1 MSLKILSIVYI
12 KEMFKSLTSFVQSEN
27 AKWIFVAVVV
37 CIMAY
42 SIMSY
47 SNGKDL
53 IMDNYTGMSAQPSV
67 GSEVA
72 QGPQLA
78 PSNFG
83 DATDQ
88 TTDVSNYQSAP
99 TANPDQLLPK
109 DENSKW
115 GDMNPVST
123 SEGAQVPDLL
133 NAVSRVGIDTIG
145 QTMRNANLQ
154 LRSDPTIQKQNVGPW
169 NNSTFEP
176 DLARVPLELGCRS

>member
-1 MSLKILSIVYI
+1 
-12 KEMFKSLTSFVQSEN
+12 MFKGLTNFVQSEN
-27 AKWIFVAVVV
+27 AKWIFVAAVV
-37 CIMAY
+37 CIMIY

-47 SNGKDL
+47 SNSKDSVL
-53 IMDNYTGMSAQPSV
+53 DNYTGMSAQ
-67 GSEVA
+67 
-72 QGPQLA
+72 
-78 PSNFG
+78 
-83 DATDQ
+83 Q
-88 TTDVSNYQSAP
+88 TTTASNEQLQPANYGGAKSSIEQSMDVSDYQMAS

-123 SEGAQVPDLL
+123 SADGQTMPDLL

-169 NNSTFEP
+169 SNSTMEP
-176 DLARVPLELGCRS
+176 DLARVPLELGCGAP

>member
-1 MSLKILSIVYI
+1 
-12 KEMFKSLTSFVQSEN
+12 MFKSLTNFVQSEK

-37 CIMAY
+37 CIMVY

-47 SNGKDL
+47 SNGKDMVL
-53 IMDNYTGMSAQPSV
+53 DNYTGMSSQQTAAASNEQLQP
-67 GSEVA
+67 A
-72 QGPQLA
+72 
-78 PSNFG
+78 NYG
-83 DATDQ
+83 DAKASVDQ
-88 TTDVSNYQSAP
+88 SMDVSNYQMAD

-123 SEGAQVPDLL
+123 SADGQAMPDLL

-169 NNSTFEP
+169 SNSTMEP
-176 DLARVPLELGCRS
+176 DLARIPLELGCGAP